1 MTKIQIKLL
10 EHQAKFIES
19 EKRHT
24 GLVGGYRS
32 GKSEGGVLKTVKKK
46 MELRGI
52 NVAYYLPT
60 YRLIKDMAYEKFS
73 AALDRIEVGYD
84 LNQTDSVYR
93 TEFGKIFL
101 RSMDKPESIIAYEV
115 GYSCVDECDVINKV
129 KMESVMKKIIARN
142 SAVTGGVN
150 STDFVS
156 TPEGYNFLYDFFAKD
171 GKNPDKLL
179 IQAST
184 RSNPFITEDYIKS
197 LEDSY
202 TKEELDA
209 YLDGQFVNLTG
220 GNVYRTF
227 SRERNHSDRVIRED
241 DVLHIGIDFNITN
254 MSAVVRVKDGAIS
267 TAVAEHTGIYDTAQ
281 LAQVLRDRY
290 KGHSIVLYP
299 DASGKSRN
307 TAGES
312 DFMILKKAGFRI
324 RSGSQNPRVRDR
336 VTKANALFLNGA
348 GETKSYVNTNQ
359 CPGLSEAYEQL
370 GYKNGEPDKNSGFDH
385 ITDADTYCV
394 YLLHRSL

>member
-1 MTKIQIKLL
+1 MIEIL
-10 EHQAKFIES
+10 EHQAKFLES

-32 GKSEGGVLKTVKKK
+32 GKSEAGVWKTV
-46 MELRGI
+46 LRKVQLDGV

-73 AALDRIEVGYD
+73 RILELQNIDYE
-84 LNQTDSVYR
+84 LNQTGSTYD
-93 TEFGKIFL
+93 TPFGKIFL

-115 GYSCVDECDVINKV
+115 GYSLVDECDVISKV
-129 KMESVMKKIIARN
+129 KMQKIMKKIIARN
-142 SAVTGGVN
+142 SAATEGHN

-156 TPEGYNFLYDFFAKD
+156 TPEGYNFLYDFFVKD
-171 GKNPDKLL
+171 SANPDKLL

-184 RSNPFITEDYIKS
+184 RSNPFISKDYIKS
-197 LEDSY
+197 LEDTY

-209 YLDGQFVNLTG
+209 YLEGRFVNFTG
-220 GNVYRTF
+220 GNVFRTF
-227 SRERNHSDRVIRED
+227 TREQNHSDREIQKS

-281 LAQVLRDRY
+281 LAQVLRDQY
-290 KGHSIVLYP
+290 EGHNIVLYP
-299 DASGKSRN
+299 DASGNARN

-312 DFMILKKAGFRI
+312 DFKILKKAGFRI
-324 RSGSQNPRVRDR
+324 RANVKNPRVRER
-336 VTKANALFLNGA
+336 VTKTNALFLNGS
-348 GETKSYVNTNQ
+348 GETKAFVNTDN
-359 CPGLSEAYEQL
+359 CPALTEAYEKL
-370 GYKNGEPDKNSGFDH
+370 GYKNGEPDKMSGYDH
-385 ITDADTYCV
+385 ITDADTYCL